1 VDLGLR
7 QRQVAAHYNGERVV
21 EQRAKTI
28 RSRGDVCSLE
38 NGGIGREQ
46 QSAVMTEIPQ
56 GAVCTTWCRHRI
68 RTLYPV
74 LKSQF
79 LKASTVLNYDRNTQ
93 TKLSIFFSF

>member
-46 QSAVMTEIPQ
+46 QSAVMTEIPH
-56 GAVCTTWCRHRI
+56 GAIRTTWCPNEERTIWCRHQI
-68 RTLYPV
+68 RT
-74 LKSQF
+74 K
-79 LKASTVLNYDRNTQ
+79 
-93 TKLSIFFSF
+93 